1 MHSYFRLFE
10 QVQPTRK
17 NQFTIQEGK
26 YLFWIEVTNT
36 KTMNSDVVS
45 EAFIVDVE
53 YVFTHWYTY
62 FLLKETRFRPELL
75 KLFVFSTF

>member
-1 MHSYFRLFE
+1 
-10 QVQPTRK
+10 
-17 NQFTIQEGK
+17 
-26 YLFWIEVTNT
+26 
-36 KTMNSDVVS
+36 MNSDVVS